1 MATNFTGSYSENF
14 DTLVSTGTSTIL
26 PAEWILAESG
36 TNANATYTAGSG
48 TSNGVNY
55 TLGILQGVS
64 VGSLSATDF
73 ISV

>member
-1 MATNFTGSYSENF
+1 MAANFTGSYSENF
-14 DTLVSTGTSTIL
+14 DTLVTSL
-26 PAEWILAESG
+26 SPEWILAESG
-36 TNANATYTAGSG
+36 TNANATYTAGPG